1 METKHVLT
9 NKDISEQYR
18 DIKLHL
24 MVSDFT
30 GAFANWATRQITKH
44 EDYSLI
50 SPAIQ
55 AYYKFLSQ
63 RYFKTTESVRE
74 MDYDLISHLTDED
87 LFIAIPEIMALNE
100 IEGSNFVDLG
110 ALSRNVFYNIFRE
123 HITQPL

>member
-63 RYFKTTESVRE
+63 RYFKTSSPIPMSRPRVNPTPAN
-74 MDYDLISHLTDED
+74 ISHGMNWRPT
-87 LFIAIPEIMALNE
+87 ASACGPT
-100 IEGSNFVDLG
+100 
-110 ALSRNVFYNIFRE
+110 
-123 HITQPL
+123 HPTKTP